1 MESNECICYNLM
13 QQLQS
18 IINGVLTTTAN
29 TMINANTPGTDS
41 GYTSF
46 NTIQPNMGS
55 NNFLNLNTVFYS
67 GLIIAAMILFLSRS
81 ARRINGNC

>member
-18 IINGVLTTTAN
+18 MINGLLTTTAN
-29 TMINANTPGTDS
+29 TMINANTPATDS
-41 GYTSF
+41 GYTSS
-46 NTIQPNMGS
+46 NITQTN

-81 ARRINGNC
+81 ARRINGKW